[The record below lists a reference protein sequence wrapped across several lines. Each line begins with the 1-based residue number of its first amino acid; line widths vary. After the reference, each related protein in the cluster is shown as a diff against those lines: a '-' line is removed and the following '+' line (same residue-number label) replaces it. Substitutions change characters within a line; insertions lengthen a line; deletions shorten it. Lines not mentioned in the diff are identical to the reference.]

1 MVSAS
6 DLQEVDDLEQSLESL
21 AGKSGGDFP
30 SITLY
35 LQLVRKHKLRRSETV
50 TRHGMTLL
58 NSKLSRPKLGNECKD
73 FPQTLVYH
81 TSLCYHSCRT
91 MWMGM

>member
-6 DLQEVDDLEQSLESL
+6 DLREVDDLEQSLEYL
-21 AGKSGGDFP
+21 AGKAGGDFF

-50 TRHGMTLL
+50 TRYGMELL
-58 NSKLSRPKLGNECKD
+58 NSKLSRSKLGNECKE
-73 FPQTLVYH
+73 FFQSLV
-81 TSLCYHSCRT
+81 
-91 MWMGM
+91 